1 MAGTLVFVAPVAIGM
16 LTDAG
21 YEIPDWLLAGLAL
34 SYTAVRLHNSHLV
47 LSEFGS
53 EAESLAR

>member
-1 MAGTLVFVAPVAIGM
+1 M

-21 YEIPDWLLAGLAL
+21 YEIPDCRLARLAA
-34 SYTAVRLHNSHLV
+34 SYTAVRLHRSHPV